1 MLIVPNCCL
10 TIIAGVGT
18 GGLGSKLA
26 GKVGGAVG
34 VAPPRHRLEPET
46 DPVKLTTFLCGGN
59 ISREGGPDPE
69 LRPESE
75 YPDWL
80 WTLRTERGSPPLD
93 ELDPDT
99 WDYWIKL
106 QKYTTNRYY
115 SILRMKHKYHRY

>member
-1 MLIVPNCCL
+1 MLIVNCYV
-10 TIIAGVGT
+10 IAGVGT
-18 GGLGSKLA
+18 SGLGAKL
-26 GKVGGAVG
+26 GSKVGGAVG

-59 ISREGGPDPE
+59 ISREGGKDPE

-80 WTLRTERGSPPLD
+80 WTLRLDRRAPPLD

-99 WDYWIKL
+99 WEYWMRLHKISRKRQLTTLRIKH
-106 QKYTTNRYY
+106 Q
-115 SILRMKHKYHRY
+115 YHRF

>member
-1 MLIVPNCCL
+1 MFTAI
-10 TIIAGVGT
+10 GT
-18 GGLGSKLA
+18 SSLGMK
-26 GKVGGAVG
+26 GKVDTAGGSPA
-34 VAPPRHRLEPET
+34 RLRLEPEV

-80 WTLRTERGSPPLD
+80 WTLRTDRGSPPLD

-99 WDYWIKL
+99 WEYWIKL
-106 QKYTTNRYY
+106 HKINTKHRLATMRVKHMFRRY
-115 SILRMKHKYHRY
+115 